1 MEINR
6 AAISTPLTVSD
17 PTAFMNQAVFSWLAS
32 ARRFAA
38 SWLDDIRSKLSLSVF
53 LLVLAG
59 QTQAISITLQAW
71 DTSQT
76 NLFEQGIGPDH
87 AGNPTWTNNNLSLEF
102 KSSYV
107 NNPNAGQGAYTFNI
121 NAINQSN
128 QIPSPANAVGLSFS
142 VRSSSDPSFWQ
153 AGINLGTSSAG
164 GFGTTQMVYNQDG
177 SDPNQWQTLTV
188 SQGGP
193 IPTGDSYGVPLS
205 WTVFQPLL
213 YSFANGQ
220 WDVQL
225 YFPDQWVLDRTFL
238 LARFDFVAFNHF
250 GPTPSIDGTIYFDN
264 VSWIL
269 SDTLPQ
275 YPANGWDWSPTS
287 ATPVPTPG
295 AYPLVLSFGFLI
307 FARRLLSG
315 SRLKSSGG
323 IAVSEGPSILF
334 TLPASIVICCEIY
347 VSITEQTKQDQ
358 G

>member
-1 MEINR
+1 MEINC
-6 AAISTPLTVSD
+6 AAISAAVSVSD
-17 PTAFMNQAVFSWLAS
+17 PTALRNHAVFSWLAS
-32 ARRFAA
+32 ERRFAA
-38 SWLDDIRSKLSLSVF
+38 RWLVGFRSKSSLSVF

-71 DTSQT
+71 DASQT

-142 VRSSSDPSFWQ
+142 VRASSYPSFWQ

-164 GFGTTQMVYNQDG
+164 GFGTTQMVYNEDG
-177 SDPNQWQTLTV
+177 SDPNKWQTLTV

-213 YSFANGQ
+213 YSFANSR

-225 YFPDQWVLDRTFL
+225 YFPDQWILDRTL
-238 LARFDFVAFNHF
+238 LLTRFDFLALNHF
-250 GPTPSIDGTIYFDN
+250 GPNSSLDGTIYFDN

-275 YPANGWDWSPTS
+275 YPASGWDWSPTS
-287 ATPVPTPG
+287 PRPAPTPG
-295 AYPLVLSFGFLI
+295 AYLLILSYGFLI
-307 FARRLLSG
+307 FSGRLLAWLSPEVV
-315 SRLKSSGG
+315 KS
-323 IAVSEGPSILF
+323 
-334 TLPASIVICCEIY
+334 
-347 VSITEQTKQDQ
+347 
-358 G
+358 